1 MVESAKSV
9 ESFFSMFI
17 SPHNGT
23 GIHTDAMMMATQ
35 TKEGNVFMVKVKY
48 LRVYQIEE
56 NLNGS
61 LVTLGEVDISYF
73 KYN

>member
-9 ESFFSMFI
+9 ELFFSMFI

-35 TKEGNVFMVKVKY
+35 TKEGECVHGK
-48 LRVYQIEE
+48 
-56 NLNGS
+56 
-61 LVTLGEVDISYF
+61 GEISSGISNRREF
-73 KYN
+73 EWVSCDTWRSRNILF